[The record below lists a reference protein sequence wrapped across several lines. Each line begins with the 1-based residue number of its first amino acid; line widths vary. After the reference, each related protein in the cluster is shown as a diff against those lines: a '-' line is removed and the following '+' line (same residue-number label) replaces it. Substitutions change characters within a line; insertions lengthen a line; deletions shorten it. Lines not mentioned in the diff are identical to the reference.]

1 MDKYNEIIYNILFWF
16 TVLACILSP
25 IYPDM
30 EAVFWPSFICTVVIG
45 LIMED
50 SGKMR

>member
-1 MDKYNEIIYNILFWF
+1 MDKYNEIIYSILFWF

-30 EAVFWPSFICTVVIG
+30 ETVFWPSFICTVVIG
-45 LIMED
+45 WIFGD
-50 SGKMR
+50 SGRVK